1 MTIQTW
7 DPNRIGGG
15 TIELIQDP
23 TTGIFT
29 TNEVGFV
36 KLPNLTLPAIDQA
49 AYDAPAPD
57 PDPDSDPCP
66 DGYKLVDGV
75 CQLIDTSSG
84 GDGGGG
90 SGGGGYS
97 GGSGDTYYDTRTQE
111 MLEKAGGTYPG
122 GYHSAE
128 GGFEYTGTPPYLD
141 IDRDT
146 RPTPS
151 GSDRGPLDD
160 PDRFGSYPLAS
171 DRGPLDD
178 PDRFGSPVQKKE
190 ILYIDSTGQKYYKA
204 PEKFQ
209 PITNTKTD
217 SVTQEPKGG
226 VARFGTV
233 DRRLSSRPSSDRG
246 PLDAPDRY
254 GPPVSTFGEL
264 EPIYQGIAPKPGG
277 TILED
282 EFKSTPRS
290 VKGTLVGDQ
299 FFPDTLTTPDLK
311 GVKEVGKDLIT
322 TKLKDT
328 LKTNVTELVETGK
341 KSLKIVPITARI
353 MGGALDA
360 LFGVTDE
367 DRMRQTENKNALT
380 SLGYKTVGGN
390 VDAGRIAGNPADNV
404 FAGKNMVSAK
414 GDIMQGA
421 RNRVSTRNSSKTQAR
436 ISKLSPERQKAFNDK
451 TEEFQ
456 KQINAAQDKKN
467 KQALAKGGVAPGAS
481 GGSGDGGGCFLKGTQ
496 VTMLNGSTKVIEQVD
511 LGDNVAK
518 GGKVFAVGRF
528 LINNLYDYKGIK
540 VSGSHM
546 VNEDDKWIRI
556 EDSKHGKA
564 LGNDEHTVYV
574 FGSENRRILIND
586 ILFTDYFEVTDQEKL
601 LKYEDKFFDNWGI
614 YSKNEDTNNINIL
627 NAS

>member
-1 MTIQTW
+1 METLPSTNIQFAQEAY
-7 DPNRIGGG
+7 NKARINYDNLSNKFTKVSGG
-15 TIELIQDP
+15 TAEDLKNLKIAEDQMKQADSIIQDYKMKYATSFP
-23 TTGIFT
+23 TTI
-29 TNEVGFV
+29 
-36 KLPNLTLPAIDQA
+36 K
-49 AYDAPAPD
+49 DAP
-57 PDPDSDPCP
+57 
-66 DGYKLVDGV
+66 
-75 CQLIDTSSG
+75 I
-84 GDGGGG
+84 GDFSQGP
-90 SGGGGYS
+90 
-97 GGSGDTYYDTRTQE
+97 RT
-111 MLEKAGGTYPG
+111 
-122 GYHSAE
+122 
-128 GGFEYTGTPPYLD
+128 
-141 IDRDT
+141 I
-146 RPTPS
+146 
-151 GSDRGPLDD
+151 
-160 PDRFGSYPLAS
+160 
-171 DRGPLDD
+171 
-178 PDRFGSPVQKKE
+178 
-190 ILYIDSTGQKYYKA
+190 STGKVPNYGISD
-204 PEKFQ
+204 Q
-209 PITNTKTD
+209 PT
-217 SVTQEPKGG
+217 
-226 VARFGTV
+226 
-233 DRRLSSRPSSDRG
+233 
-246 PLDAPDRY
+246 
-254 GPPVSTFGEL
+254 
-264 EPIYQGIAPKPGG
+264 
-277 TILED
+277 
-282 EFKSTPRS
+282 
-290 VKGTLVGDQ
+290 KGTLVGDQ

-322 TKLKDT
+322 TK